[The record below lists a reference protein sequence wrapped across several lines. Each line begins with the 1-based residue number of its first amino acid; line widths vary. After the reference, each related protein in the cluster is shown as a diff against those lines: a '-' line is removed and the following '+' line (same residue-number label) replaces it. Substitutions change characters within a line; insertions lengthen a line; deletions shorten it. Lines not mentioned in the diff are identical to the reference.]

1 MKLNRA
7 ASLFLSI
14 ALLASVVVGYSTTAS
29 AAGNPNC
36 NAVDGDYIVS
46 FAPGVSVDKEIKSA
60 PGRAVSAFHRYDA
73 VLNGFA
79 ASLSAEQ
86 ACAFEKR
93 PNIRYVELDSIVT
106 TQAITESALSWG
118 LDRIDQTSLPLL
130 GTYEYNST
138 GAGVTAFVIDTGI
151 SNTNKDFG
159 TRLLSHENFT
169 KDRKNY
175 DCNGHGTHV
184 AGTIGGTK
192 YGIAKSV
199 SLIGL
204 KVLNC
209 QGSGTISGV
218 IAGVNRAATL
228 HTTQPAVANMS
239 LGGGVS
245 PSLDAAVLA
254 LINDG
259 VTVVVA
265 AGNESADAST
275 SSPANV
281 DAAITV
287 AASSSNDS
295 FAGFSNFG
303 SKVDLIAPGVG
314 ITSDWLVSSTNKA
327 GVNTISGTSMAS
339 PHVAGVA
346 ARYLSTAPT
355 STPAQVRAALVG
367 AATTGVVSGVPALT
381 VNKLL
386 FIGKDN

>member
-303 SKVDLIAPGVG
+303 SKVDLIAPGVE

-355 STPAQVRAALVG
+355 STPAEVRNALVG

>member
-7 ASLFLSI
+7 ASLFVSI
-14 ALLASVVVGYSTTAS
+14 VLLASVVVGYSTTAS

-60 PGRAVSAFHRYDA
+60 PGRAVSAFHRYEA

-355 STPAQVRAALVG
+355 STPAEVRNALVG

>member
-29 AAGNPNC
+29 AVGNPNC

-60 PGRAVSAFHRYDA
+60 PGRAVSAFHRYEA

-303 SKVDLIAPGVG
+303 SKVDLIAPGVE

-355 STPAQVRAALVG
+355 STPTQVRTALVG

>member
-60 PGRAVSAFHRYDA
+60 PGRAVSAFHRYEA

-355 STPAQVRAALVG
+355 STPAEVRNALVG